1 MPKAQRALAQKLDPT
16 AYQVVTQNT
25 IDDFH
30 RLWYDR
36 QLCWWMGVDMQKCP
50 LDLFMYQ
57 EILYECR
64 PDLIIECGT
73 WHGGSALY
81 LAHLMDIMRH
91 GMVVSIDVNRWI
103 GLPQHS
109 RIVYVTGNSVAKET
123 FKQVQELATSFR
135 KVMVILDSDH
145 TRDHVLNELELYSSL
160 VSPRQYL
167 IVEDTNIHGHPVRE
181 DLPPGPYEAIE
192 KWLPKNEDFKA
203 DKQCERFLMTF
214 NPNGY
219 LRRMG

>member
-1 MPKAQRALAQKLDPT
+1 MPKAQRALAQKLEPT
-16 AYQVVTQNT
+16 AFQAAAKIAVDN
-25 IDDFH
+25 FH
-30 RLWYDR
+30 HLFYDQ

-57 EILYECR
+57 EILYEQK
-64 PDLIIECGT
+64 PDLVIECGT

-91 GMVVSIDVNRWI
+91 GMVVSIDLNRWI
-103 GLPQHS
+103 GLPQHP
-109 RIVYVTGNSVAKET
+109 RIVYVTGDSTDKGT
-123 FKQVQELATSFR
+123 FKTVHDIAASFR

-145 TRDHVLNELELYSSL
+145 TRDHVLKELELYSSL

-181 DLPPGPYEAIE
+181 DLPAGPFEAIE
-192 KWLPKNEDFKA
+192 KWLPKNEDFVI
-203 DKQCERFLMTF
+203 DKNCERFLMTF
-214 NPNGY
+214 NPSGY
-219 LRRMG
+219 LRRMQ